1 MRFAVKG
8 LLGVLVLTSS
18 LSVAGRSAWA
28 ESLNEAMA
36 ATYSSNPTI
45 LAERAGQRATD
56 ELVPSAM
63 AGWRPSVSVN
73 GSITQQ
79 WTKTPVGS
87 SAPIFNTEDP
97 PAIIGFESS
106 TSKQTIKDTEAG
118 VAIQLQQPVFR
129 GFATVEGVKSAESN
143 VRAGQQNLLATEQNI
158 LFEAVVAY
166 MDVYA
171 GRQFVALARENVGVL
186 QGQLRASNDR
196 FAVGEITRTDVAQS
210 QASLAD
216 AQSQL
221 AESEAQ
227 LAAAVARYL
236 EVIGKEPGKLRYPKI
251 HPLPKSL
258 NVALAAAGELNPNIL
273 AAAFVEDA
281 SIHDIGVAKSPLY
294 PQVQLLA
301 ESGISDDLRNNDGT
315 TEYALVGAGFTWQ
328 LYAGGAVSSAIRQA
342 KEIASQRRIQVVEVA
357 RAVRRAVTASWN
369 AYAAFGLI
377 IKSAKAQVAAE
388 QLAFEGTRQEYE
400 AGTRTTLDVLNA
412 QAAVV
417 AAKTTLVTAERDRV
431 VAAYRLIAAV
441 GRLNAADLNLNV
453 AVYDPNTNYDQV
465 RDKWIGWS
473 VDVPNPE

>member
-28 ESLNEAMA
+28 ESLNDAMA

-73 GSITQQ
+73 GSITHQ

-87 SAPIFNTEDP
+87 SAPIFNGDG
-97 PAIIGFESS
+97 AIIGFDSN
-106 TSKQTIKDTEAG
+106 TSKQTLKDTEAG

-171 GRQFVALARENVGVL
+171 GRQFVVLARENVGVL

-315 TEYALVGAGFTWQ
+315 TEYALAGASFTWQ

-400 AGTRTTLDVLNA
+400 AGTRTTLDVLN
-412 QAAVV
+412 
-417 AAKTTLVTAERDRV
+417 
-431 VAAYRLIAAV
+431 
-441 GRLNAADLNLNV
+441 
-453 AVYDPNTNYDQV
+453 
-465 RDKWIGWS
+465 
-473 VDVPNPE
+473 

>member
-301 ESGISDDLRNNDGT
+301 ESGISDDLRSNDGT

-388 QLAFEGTRQEYE
+388 QLAFEGTLPR
-400 AGTRTTLDVLNA
+400 R
-412 QAAVV
+412 
-417 AAKTTLVTAERDRV
+417 R
-431 VAAYRLIAAV
+431 
-441 GRLNAADLNLNV
+441 
-453 AVYDPNTNYDQV
+453 
-465 RDKWIGWS
+465 
-473 VDVPNPE
+473 